1 MKVDFTVNFL
11 GGIGHVEIEIR
22 SHGNMV
28 GSPLVFDTNDET
40 KSKNLDP
47 GFYILSVTGNASP
60 GGTDI
65 TISSPTTPRTPDRQ
79 AAGPILRAY
88 SLHV

>member
-1 MKVDFTVNFL
+1 MNVDFTVNFF
-11 GGIGHVEIEIR
+11 GGIGHVEIQIR

-28 GSPLVFDTNDET
+28 GSPLVFDTDDET
-40 KSKNLDP
+40 QTRDLDP

-60 GGTDI
+60 GGTDL
-65 TISSPTTPRTPDRQ
+65 TISSPTTPNTPDHLP
-79 AAGPILRAY
+79 AGPILKAY